1 MIVNI
6 NTSNNVSGRDAFVA
20 HFEST
25 MRTRLAR
32 FEERLTRVEVHFGDT
47 NSAQK
52 DGDDKSCVIEA
63 RPAGMDPVTVSD
75 QRASHDQAASGAL
88 DKLAVSLERAF
99 GKQTTRKGH

>member
-6 NTSNNVSGRDAFVA
+6 NTANSVSGHDAFVT
-20 HFEST
+20 HFKST
-25 MRTRLAR
+25 MRGRLSR
-32 FEERLTRVEVHFGDT
+32 FEARLTRVEVHFGDV

-52 DGDDKSCVIEA
+52 DGNDKSCVIEA
-63 RPAGMDPVTVSD
+63 RPAGIDPVTVSD

-88 DKLAVSLERAF
+88 DKIVVALERAF

>member
-6 NTSNNVSGRDAFVA
+6 NTANSVDGHDAFVA

-25 MRTRLAR
+25 MRTRLSR
-32 FEERLTRVEVHFGDT
+32 FEGRLTRVEVHFGDA

-52 DGDDKSCVIEA
+52 NGDDKSCVIEA
-63 RPAGMDPVTVSD
+63 RPAGMDPVTTVD
-75 QRASHDQAASGAL
+75 QQATHDRAASGAL
-88 DKLAVSLERAF
+88 DKLVVALERAF